1 MVANQRN
8 HNDRSIFNATCHAN
22 RIQMIVFSPGKML
35 LMMFLFQKWFGS
47 SFPEDV

>member
-22 RIQMIVFSPGKML
+22 RIQKIVFSTGKML
-35 LMMFLFQKWFGS
+35 LTMFLFQKWLGS